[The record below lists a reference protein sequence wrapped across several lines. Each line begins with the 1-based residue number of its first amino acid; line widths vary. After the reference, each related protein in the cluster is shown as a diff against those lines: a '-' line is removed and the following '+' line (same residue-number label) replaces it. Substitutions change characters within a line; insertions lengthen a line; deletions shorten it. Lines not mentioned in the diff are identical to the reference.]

1 MSEVQDERTVAYE
14 LLKRFGGKWAV
25 LMAMSVD
32 MTKKGIVL
40 SPDVNEKLA
49 TARIKIGSGC
59 FSTCEVSC
67 TLADVESRLFSR
79 GNLLEDREFMNW
91 SDLLG
96 EAMQGKLDYERILG
110 TRALAPVKSD
120 CQFLNCFL
128 LLTLLQ
134 SVGYLTSGMIP
145 DRRP

>member
-1 MSEVQDERTVAYE
+1 MSEVHDDRAVAFE

-32 MTKKGIVL
+32 MAKKGIAL
-40 SPDVNEKLA
+40 PPDVNEKLT
-49 TARIKIGSGC
+49 TARVKICSGC

-67 TLADVESRLFSR
+67 TLAEVESRLFSR
-79 GNLLEDREFMNW
+79 GNLLNEQEFMDW

-96 EAMQGKLDYERILG
+96 AAMQGQLDYERILH

-120 CQFLNCFL
+120 CQFLNC
-128 LLTLLQ
+128 
-134 SVGYLTSGMIP
+134 SCS
-145 DRRP
+145 